1 MQHIEELL
9 NKERNF
15 YDQKVSALINDIEL
29 IENASYLS
37 EQEKKDK
44 IRNYCNVLEK
54 DTKCKIEVE
63 FMIQLLKVQISICF
77 IKVISQTDLFHNKKL
92 TARGY

>member
-1 MQHIEELL
+1 MQHIAELL

-15 YDQKVSALINDIEL
+15 YDQRVSALINDIEL

-63 FMIQLLKVQISICF
+63 FMIQLLKSANINLLYKSYIANGSIS
-77 IKVISQTDLFHNKKL
+77 
-92 TARGY
+92 

>member
-1 MQHIEELL
+1 MQHIAELL

-37 EQEKKDK
+37 EQEKKEK

-63 FMIQLLKVQISICF
+63 FMIQLLQSTNINLLYKSYIANGSIS
-77 IKVISQTDLFHNKKL
+77 
-92 TARGY
+92 

>member
-1 MQHIEELL
+1 MQHISELL

-63 FMIQLLKVQISICF
+63 FMIQLLKSANINLLYKSYIANGSIS
-77 IKVISQTDLFHNKKL
+77 
-92 TARGY
+92 

>member
-1 MQHIEELL
+1 MQHITELL

-63 FMIQLLKVQISICF
+63 FMIQLLQSANIDLLYKSYIAKGAIS
-77 IKVISQTDLFHNKKL
+77 
-92 TARGY
+92 

>member
-1 MQHIEELL
+1 MQHIAELL

-37 EQEKKDK
+37 EQEKKEK

-63 FMIQLLKVQISICF
+63 FMIQLLQSANINLLYKSYIANGSIS
-77 IKVISQTDLFHNKKL
+77 
-92 TARGY
+92 

>member
-1 MQHIEELL
+1 MQHITELL

-63 FMIQLLKVQISICF
+63 FMIQLLKSANISLLYKSYIANGS
-77 IKVISQTDLFHNKKL
+77 IS
-92 TARGY
+92 

>member
-1 MQHIEELL
+1 MQHITELL

-63 FMIQLLKVQISICF
+63 FMIQLLKSANIGLLYKSYIANGSIS
-77 IKVISQTDLFHNKKL
+77 
-92 TARGY
+92 

>member
-63 FMIQLLKVQISICF
+63 FMIQLLKSANINLLYKSYIANGSIS
-77 IKVISQTDLFHNKKL
+77 
-92 TARGY
+92 

>member
-1 MQHIEELL
+1 MQHITELL

-63 FMIQLLKVQISICF
+63 FMIQLLKSANINLLYKSYIANGSIS
-77 IKVISQTDLFHNKKL
+77 
-92 TARGY
+92 

>member
-15 YDQKVSALINDIEL
+15 YDKKVSALINDIEL

-63 FMIQLLKVQISICF
+63 FMIQLLKSANINLLYKSYIANGSIS
-77 IKVISQTDLFHNKKL
+77 
-92 TARGY
+92 